1 MRTFSVVRGKAV
13 PLDRANVD
21 TDQIIPAKHLK
32 RIERTGYGEFAFEAW
47 RKNPEFVLNDP
58 SHLGAR
64 ILLTRENF
72 GSGSSREHA
81 VWALTGLGIEALIG
95 VDFADIFKNNCFQ
108 SGVLTIERPSE
119 EIDFLMQLVTESP
132 ETEIVVD
139 LPAQTISV
147 ANRSWSRDFD
157 IDPFRKY
164 RLLRGLDDI
173 SMTLEYEADIEAY
186 ERRRQP
192 WMSGAGAQ

>member
-1 MRTFSVVRGKAV
+1 MKAFSVVRGTAI

-47 RKNPEFVLNDP
+47 RKDPDFVLNDP
-58 SHLGAR
+58 RYQGAS
-64 ILLTRENF
+64 IMLTRANF

-81 VWALTGLGIEALIG
+81 VWALSGVGIEALIG
-95 VDFADIFKNNCFQ
+95 EDFADIFKNNCFQ
-108 SGVLTIERPSE
+108 SGVLTVERPKE
-119 EIDFLMQLVTESP
+119 DIDHLMSLVLQDPTTEL
-132 ETEIVVD
+132 VVD
-139 LPAQTISV
+139 LLAQTIGVSDG
-147 ANRSWSRDFD
+147 SWSRQFD

-173 SMTLEYEADIEAY
+173 SMTLEYVSDIEAY
-186 ERRRQP
+186 EAARP
-192 WMSGAGAQ
+192 SWMTG

>member
-1 MRTFSVVRGKAV
+1 MRAFSTAKGRAL

-47 RKNPEFVLNDP
+47 RNDPSFVLNDP
-58 SHLGAR
+58 AYSDAT
-64 ILLTRENF
+64 IMLTRENF

-81 VWALTGLGIEALIG
+81 VWALVGLGIEALIG

-108 SGVLTIERPSE
+108 SGVLTVECSSE
-119 EIDFLMQLVTESP
+119 DIDHLMHRVTDSP
-132 ETEIVVD
+132 ETELVVD

-147 ANRSWSRDFD
+147 ADGSWRREFD

-173 SMTLEYEADIEAY
+173 SMSLEYESDIEAY
-186 ERRRQP
+186 ETQRSS
-192 WMSGAGAQ
+192 WMTATRS